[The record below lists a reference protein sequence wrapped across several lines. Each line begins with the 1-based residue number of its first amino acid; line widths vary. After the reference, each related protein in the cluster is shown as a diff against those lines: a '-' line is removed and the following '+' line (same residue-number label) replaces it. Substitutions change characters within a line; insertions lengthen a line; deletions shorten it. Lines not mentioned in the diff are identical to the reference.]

1 MYKVFVC
8 IAETKWPNLYI
19 VTWFSKL
26 RTVFVFLPSCTVAN
40 KMLLLFINIFFIEKT
55 KYMLTYCNLIV
66 LF

>member
-26 RTVFVFLPSCTVAN
+26 RTVFVFCQAA
-40 KMLLLFINIFFIEKT
+40 LLQTKCCYYLSIFFIEKT

>member
-26 RTVFVFLPSCTVAN
+26 RTVFVFLPSCTDAN
-40 KMLLLFINIFFIEKT
+40 KMLLLFINVFIEKHNIFL
-55 KYMLTYCNLIV
+55 LTAT
-66 LF
+66 